1 MFSFFKK
8 NKNKEQD
15 KTNSQVQSYTI
26 ATEPSQN
33 QDQNQD
39 QKQDNQQQDNQQ
51 PDKQNIMQSSLSG
64 KLKRTRD
71 IFIGGLA
78 NIFSGKK
85 TIDQELLKE
94 LEEKLLMADV
104 GISVTKQLLDKLK
117 KKAALVKE
125 LNAEIILQI
134 LKDEL
139 VEILSNNSQSL
150 VIDSTNKPF
159 VILLVGVNGSGK
171 TTTIGKLA
179 AKFKQEDL
187 KVMLAAGDTYRAAA
201 IEQLQIWGQR
211 NDITVIAQKQGSD
224 SAAVLYDACSAAKS
238 RNVDVLIAD
247 TAGRLHTQGNLIAE
261 LKKIKRI
268 IQKFDP
274 SAPHEILLVLDATFG
289 QNALNQAQQFQ
300 DAVGVSGIC
309 LTKLDGTAK
318 GGIIFAIAQT
328 TKIPIR
334 FIGVGEGI
342 EDLRVF
348 NAKEFV
354 EALF

>member
-15 KTNSQVQSYTI
+15 KANSQVQSHDI
-26 ATEPSQN
+26 VKEQN
-33 QDQNQD
+33 QDNKQQN
-39 QKQDNQQQDNQQ
+39 NQNTA
-51 PDKQNIMQSSLSG
+51 QSGLSS

-71 IFIGGLA
+71 IFIGKLA
-78 NIFSGKK
+78 SIFSGKK
-85 TIDQELLKE
+85 AIDQELLKE

-104 GISVTKQLLDKLK
+104 GILVTKQILDNLK
-117 KKAALVKE
+117 KKASLVKE
-125 LNAEIILQI
+125 LNSEIILQI

-139 VEILSNNSQSL
+139 IEILASNHQPL
-150 VIDSTNKPF
+150 VIDRTNKPF
-159 VILLVGVNGSGK
+159 IILLVGVNGSGK

-179 AKFKQEDL
+179 VKFQQDDL

-201 IEQLQIWGQR
+201 IEQLQVWGER
-211 NDITVIAQKQGSD
+211 SNVTVIAQKQGSD
-224 SAAVLYDACSAAKS
+224 SAAVLYDACLAAKS
-238 RNVDVLIAD
+238 RNIDVLIAD
-247 TAGRLHTQGNLIAE
+247 TAGRLHTQGNLIEE

-268 IQKFDP
+268 IQKFDAN
-274 SAPHEILLVLDATFG
+274 APHEVLLVLDATFG

-334 FIGVGEGI
+334 FIGVGESI
-342 EDLRVF
+342 EDLKVF
-348 NAKEFV
+348 DAKEFV

>member
-8 NKNKEQD
+8 DKNKDQIRAQEQ
-15 KTNSQVQSYTI
+15 
-26 ATEPSQN
+26 SQN
-33 QDQNQD
+33 QAVIQE
-39 QKQDNQQQDNQQ
+39 
-51 PDKQNIMQSSLSG
+51 SLSD
-64 KLKRTRD
+64 KLKRTRSV
-71 IFIGGLA
+71 FISGIA

-104 GISVTKQLLDKLK
+104 GVCVTKQLLDNLK

-125 LNAEIILQI
+125 LNSEIIFQI
-134 LKDEL
+134 LKSEL
-139 VEILSNNSQSL
+139 IEILTNNNQPLIINSA
-150 VIDSTNKPF
+150 NKPF
-159 VILLVGVNGSGK
+159 IILLVGVNGSGK

-179 AKFKQEDL
+179 AKFKQDGL

-211 NDITVIAQKQGSD
+211 NNVAVIAQKQGSD
-224 SAAVLYDACSAAKS
+224 SAAVLYDACVAAKS
-238 RNVDVLIAD
+238 RNIDVLLAD
-247 TAGRLHTQGNLIAE
+247 TAGRLHTQGNLIEE
-261 LKKIKRI
+261 LKKIKRT
-268 IQKFDP
+268 IQKLDL

-289 QNALNQAQQFQ
+289 QNALSQAKQFKESI
-300 DAVGVSGIC
+300 GVSGIC

-328 TKIPIR
+328 AKIPIR
-334 FIGVGEGI
+334 FIGVGESL
-342 EDLRVF
+342 EDLKVF